1 MHTEAI
7 STSVEDNAAKEPL
20 VDSNNASDSF
30 RVDFNLNQRRNSKV
44 IISLSSISFFRSF
57 LLGTLTTAKFK
68 IYYIHNLLTLTYLL
82 PHFTAIYSRGLI
94 GQANTKSDKVE
105 DNLNNF

>member
-1 MHTEAI
+1 MTSGPGLESREAVVVNI

-20 VDSNNASDSF
+20 GDSNIASDSF

-57 LLGTLTTAKFK
+57 LLGTLTTAK
-68 IYYIHNLLTLTYLL
+68 
-82 PHFTAIYSRGLI
+82 
-94 GQANTKSDKVE
+94 V
-105 DNLNNF
+105 